1 MPFHIEEVTSD
12 VSVIEGELPLTPA
25 QIEKLVRIV
34 VKRVEDKSRDA
45 HLAKQDSS
53 IQRHVAPPLRVG
65 D

>member
-1 MPFHIEEVTSD
+1 MPFHIEEIRSD
-12 VSVIEGELPLTPA
+12 VSVVEGELPLTPA

-34 VKRVEDKSRDA
+34 LKRLESKDRDSRLA
-45 HLAKQDSS
+45 HEATS